1 MTKSIEERINK
12 TVNEFL
18 KSDYIENQV
27 ENALKE
33 ATKKACDDLTGWN
46 SPISKIIN
54 ENIKDVMVP
63 IIEKYDYSR
72 YVTKLDVVLAK
83 VLQESLKPNNEIL
96 EKFNKAIKPAP
107 ESVDIKDILNE
118 YIKYKESD
126 YDLDLIED
134 EIEDYYD
141 GDIFEIP
148 CSIEVVQSGY
158 LNDKYSLVL
167 KNDYEED
174 VIEINLRKG
183 LYDNDFMITT
193 VLTYDLRGL
202 SYLSDF
208 EIYLLNLQRNFTK
221 ITWDRA
227 VINDEINLEIQKEY

>member
-1 MTKSIEERINK
+1 MTKPIEERVTETI
-12 TVNEFL
+12 NEFL
-18 KSDYIENQV
+18 KSDYIETQV

-46 SPISKIIN
+46 SPISKIIK
-54 ENIKDVMVP
+54 ENVESVMVP
-63 IIEKYDYSR
+63 IIEQYDYSQF
-72 YVTKLDVVLAK
+72 VIKLDVILAEVLK
-83 VLQESLKPNNEIL
+83 DSIRPSNEIF
-96 EKFNKAIKPAP
+96 EKFKKATEYTPKV
-107 ESVDIKDILNE
+107 VDIKDILKE

-148 CSIEVVQSGY
+148 CSIEVVKSGY

-167 KNDYEED
+167 KNEYED
-174 VIEINLRKG
+174 DIIEINLRKD

-193 VLTYDLRGL
+193 DLAYDLRGL

-221 ITWDRA
+221 ITWDKA
-227 VINDEINLEIQKEY
+227 IINDEINLEIEKEY

>member
-1 MTKSIEERINK
+1 MTKPIEERINE
-12 TVNEFL
+12 TINEFL
-18 KSDYIENQV
+18 QSDYIEKQV

-33 ATKKACDDLTGWN
+33 ATKKACDDLTGWG

-54 ENIKDVMVP
+54 ENIKDVMIP
-63 IIEKYDYSR
+63 IIEKYDYSQHI
-72 YVTKLDVVLAK
+72 TKLDVVLAK

-96 EKFNKAIKPAP
+96 EKFNKAIEPAP

-118 YIKYKESD
+118 YIKYKESNYD
-126 YDLDLIED
+126 YNLIED

-148 CSIEVVQSGY
+148 CSIEVVRSGY
-158 LNDKYSLVL
+158 LDNKYSLVL
-167 KNDYEED
+167 KNDYED
-174 VIEINLRKG
+174 DIIEINLRKG
-183 LYDNDFMITT
+183 IYDNDFLITT
-193 VLTYDLRGL
+193 DLAYDLQGL
-202 SYLSDF
+202 NYLSDF

-221 ITWDRA
+221 ITWDKA

>member
-1 MTKSIEERINK
+1 MTKSIEERINE
-12 TVNEFL
+12 TVNDFL
-18 KSDYIENQV
+18 KSDYIETQV
-27 ENALKE
+27 KSALKG
-33 ATKKACDDLTGWN
+33 ATRKACDDLAGWN

-54 ENIKDVMVP
+54 ENVKDVMVP

-96 EKFNKAIKPAP
+96 EKFNKTIEPAP
-107 ESVDIKDILNE
+107 ESVDIKDILKE
-118 YIKYKESD
+118 YIKYKEND

-148 CSIEVVQSGY
+148 CSIEVVRSGY

-174 VIEINLRKG
+174 VIEINLRTG
-183 LYDNDFMITT
+183 VYDNDFMITT
-193 VLTYDLRGL
+193 DLAYDLRGL

-227 VINDEINLEIQKEY
+227 VINSEINLEIQKEY

>member
-1 MTKSIEERINK
+1 MTKSIEERINE
-12 TVNEFL
+12 TINEFL
-18 KSDYIENQV
+18 QSDYIENQV
-27 ENALKE
+27 ENALKD

-63 IIEKYDYSR
+63 IIEKYDYSQH
-72 YVTKLDVVLAK
+72 VTKLDVVLAK

-96 EKFNKAIKPAP
+96 EKFKKATEPTP
-107 ESVDIKDILNE
+107 ETIDISDILTE
-118 YIKYKESD
+118 YIKYKESNYD
-126 YDLDLIED
+126 YDLIED

-148 CSIEVVQSGY
+148 CSIEVVRSGY
-158 LNDKYSLVL
+158 LDNKYSLVL
-167 KNDYEED
+167 KNDYED
-174 VIEINLRKG
+174 DIIEINLRKG
-183 LYDNDFMITT
+183 IYDNDFLITT
-193 VLTYDLRGL
+193 DLAYDLQGL
-202 SYLSDF
+202 NYLSDF